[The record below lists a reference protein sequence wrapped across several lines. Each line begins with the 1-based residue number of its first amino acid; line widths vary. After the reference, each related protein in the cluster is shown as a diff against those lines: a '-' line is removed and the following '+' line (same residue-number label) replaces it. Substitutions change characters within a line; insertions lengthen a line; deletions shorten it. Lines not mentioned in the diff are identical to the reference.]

1 MAAQS
6 RRGRRLCPSPRRTT
20 FPEPMRSSPREIWP
34 WAVDKKIWAGG
45 IPEQVPWIS
54 GVLAP
59 ADATIVSAP
68 ADDRWRQ
75 RWCGTLYLDAATT
88 RKVPLTPTLALRLS
102 PSGCLKH
109 AAITHPE

>member
-1 MAAQS
+1 MAAQT
-6 RRGRRLCPSPRRTT
+6 RRGRRLCPSHRRTT

-75 RWCGTLYLDAATT
+75 RWCGKLYSCLLDAATT
-88 RKVPLTPTLALRLS
+88 RTPNPNPGPTPKPKWVRQACRNQ
-102 PSGCLKH
+102 P
-109 AAITHPE
+109 

>member
-1 MAAQS
+1 
-6 RRGRRLCPSPRRTT
+6 
-20 FPEPMRSSPREIWP
+20 MRSSPREIWP

-75 RWCGTLYLDAATT
+75 RWCGKLYILDAATT
-88 RKVPLTPTLALRLS
+88 RTRNPTPGPKPKR
-102 PSGCLKH
+102 GCVKH
-109 AAITHPE
+109 AAINHNPN

>member
-1 MAAQS
+1 
-6 RRGRRLCPSPRRTT
+6 
-20 FPEPMRSSPREIWP
+20 MRSSPREIWP

-59 ADATIVSAP
+59 ADAIIVSAP

-75 RWCGTLYLDAATT
+75 RWCGKLHLLDAATNHSPT
-88 RKVPLTPTLALRLS
+88 LTPTLALRINLT
-102 PSGCLKH
+102 GLDKH
-109 AAITHPE
+109 AAMPPTFDDSLT

>member
-1 MAAQS
+1 
-6 RRGRRLCPSPRRTT
+6 
-20 FPEPMRSSPREIWP
+20 MRSSPRETWP

-59 ADATIVSAP
+59 ADAIIVSAP

-75 RWCGTLYLDAATT
+75 RWCGKLYLLDAATNHSPNPNPGT
-88 RKVPLTPTLALRLS
+88 TPKPHRERQACS
-102 PSGCLKH
+102 H
-109 AAITHPE
+109 AANI

>member
-1 MAAQS
+1 
-6 RRGRRLCPSPRRTT
+6 
-20 FPEPMRSSPREIWP
+20 MRSSPREIWP

-75 RWCGTLYLDAATT
+75 RWCGKLYI
-88 RKVPLTPTLALRLS
+88 
-102 PSGCLKH
+102 C
-109 AAITHPE
+109 